1 MVKAKTLFICQNCG
15 SQSPK
20 WFGRCPD
27 CGQYNTFVEEQ
38 VEVQGRLD
46 SSIPKTL
53 KTSPKR
59 VEEIEDAWEGS
70 RLSTAIGELDRVLGG
85 GIVSGSAILI
95 GGDPGIGK
103 STLLLQALYQIARQE
118 KKVLYVSGEESQ
130 QQIKIRGRRL
140 GVRADSLYILSET
153 ELEQILAHLGKTEP
167 VCVVVD
173 SIQTVFTPQI
183 SSAPGSVGQIR
194 ESASRLIHYTK
205 RANISL
211 FLVGHVTK
219 DGAIAGP
226 RVLEHMV
233 DTVLYFEG
241 EAGSSYR
248 ILRAVKNRFGSTH
261 EIGVFEMKE
270 GGICEVL
277 NPSELFL
284 AGRPKGASG
293 SVVVSSLEGSRPI
306 LVELQAL
313 VSPTHFGLPRRMALG
328 VDLNRVLLL
337 LAVLEKRAGLMLG
350 NQDVYINV
358 AGGLR
363 VNEPALDLGIVL
375 AVASSLGE
383 YSVDP
388 EILVLGE
395 VGLSGEIRAVI
406 QADLR
411 VREAAKLGFKKCLLP
426 AKNRVEMSEPPG
438 LDLIAVRHVQEAI
451 QWVRRS

>member
-1 MVKAKTLFICQNCG
+1 
-15 SQSPK
+15 
-20 WFGRCPD
+20 
-27 CGQYNTFVEEQ
+27 
-38 VEVQGRLD
+38 
-46 SSIPKTL
+46 
-53 KTSPKR
+53 
-59 VEEIEDAWEGS
+59 
-70 RLSTAIGELDRVLGG
+70 
-85 GIVSGSAILI
+85 
-95 GGDPGIGK
+95 
-103 STLLLQALYQIARQE
+103 
-118 KKVLYVSGEESQ
+118 
-130 QQIKIRGRRL
+130 
-140 GVRADSLYILSET
+140 
-153 ELEQILAHLGKTEP
+153 
-167 VCVVVD
+167 VVVD
-173 SIQTVFTPQI
+173 SIQTVFTSQI

-284 AGRPKGASG
+284 AERPKGASG

-383 YSVDP
+383 YPIDP

-395 VGLSGEIRAVI
+395 VGLSGEVRAVI

-411 VREAAKLGFKKCLLP
+411 VQEAAKLGFRKCFLP
-426 AKNRVEMSEPPG
+426 AKNRVEMHEPPG
-438 LDLIAVRHVQEAI
+438 LDLIGIRQVQEAI
-451 QWVRRS
+451 QWVRRK